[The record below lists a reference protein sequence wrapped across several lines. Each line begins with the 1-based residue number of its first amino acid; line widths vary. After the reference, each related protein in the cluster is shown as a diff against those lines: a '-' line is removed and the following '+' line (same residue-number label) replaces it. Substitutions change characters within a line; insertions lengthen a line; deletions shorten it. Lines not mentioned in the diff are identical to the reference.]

1 MKELIVGFFTN
12 KIFIIAA
19 IAWFVAQLAKMIIH
33 LIINKELKWERLVGA
48 GGMPSSHASTVVA
61 FALATLA
68 EYGTN
73 SFQFAIALLLAI
85 IVIHD
90 ARGVRYETSK
100 QAVVLNKILNDLF
113 TDPNPDMVIPR
124 LKELVGHTPFQVFI
138 GGLVGFIVGLICVL
152 IMY

>member
-12 KIFIIAA
+12 KIFITAA

-61 FALATLA
+61 FTIATTA

-73 SFQFAIALLLAI
+73 SFQFAVALLLAI

-152 IMY
+152 IMF